1 MIMQGGMD
9 GKAELG
15 EKLFQYISDEEEQKL
30 ANGAGQGLFPWV
42 CLALM
47 LVIPGCFLSRQD
59 QSSGDKPA
67 SQLTATFTAETSLTS
82 SPPIK
87 ILDAQLKVDKWFA
100 CVEGNTENASS
111 KILSYAKVGACLYD
125 AVGRRIGEYL
135 DNIVDL
141 WLGAI
146 WRFRGHCRGDK
157 AYPPRN
163 TAASQAKG

>member
-1 MIMQGGMD
+1 MD
-9 GKAELG
+9 GKAEPG
-15 EKLFQYISDEEEQKL
+15 EKLFQDISDEEEQKL

-47 LVIPGCFLSRQD
+47 LAIPGCFLSRQD

-87 ILDAQLKVDKWFA
+87 TLDAQLKVDKWFA

-111 KILSYAKVGACLYD
+111 KFLATQKWGRACLVPL
-125 AVGRRIGEYL
+125 AGGSENISIN
-135 DNIVDL
+135 NIVDL
-141 WLGAI
+141 WLCAI
-146 WRFRGHCRGDK
+146 WRFRSHCRGDK